1 MSPGKVAALVAAA
14 ALVAYVVWRWGRITR
29 GRKLGCLLLAAA
41 LAVWGSG
48 VLPDLPDA
56 KTVIVDVAQAFGPY
70 TYVLVG
76 VLAFLETGAFVGL
89 IAPGETVVMA
99 GGVIAGQ
106 GEIELLPLIAV
117 VWSCAVLG
125 DTTSFFIGRRLGREF
140 LLRHGPKVKIT
151 HERLAQVE
159 GYFQRHGGK
168 TILIGRFIGLVRAL
182 APFIAG
188 SSRLDYRRFIPYS
201 VVGCG
206 LWATLFCLV
215 GYLFWQSFDKVAGVA
230 GQATF
235 AFGVI
240 AGVVF
245 GGVYLYRRL
254 RDDEERRRLQEWVER
269 QSRKPVLKPLFA
281 VARPVWRGLLRPAW
295 HAIAPEVRF
304 LWHRVTPGDLGLEFT
319 TLVAIAGSGAFTF
332 ALFANAV
339 ENRLGP
345 LPLDRTLGDVVQT
358 WRPDMAIDLVR
369 TLTDLGSFPVVATLV
384 LVTSFLFALRGRA
397 IEPAVLVSGLV
408 LVYIAVN
415 LAKAGIDR
423 PRPTDAL
430 VDASGSSF
438 PSGHAAYSV
447 AWPAVAVA
455 LTRVIPGLASRAGV
469 IVAGLLVCAFVAGS
483 RVYLGVHYASDVL
496 AGLGLGFALY
506 GICAITGLIVAFIR
520 HNGHRSEA
528 AAASSRPAAER
539 R

>member
-1 MSPGKVAALVAAA
+1 MSPGKIAALVAA
-14 ALVAYVVWRWGRITR
+14 VAFVAFVAWRWPRLSR
-29 GRKLGCLLLAAA
+29 GRKIGGLLLAAA
-41 LAVWGSG
+41 LGVFASG
-48 VLPDLPDA
+48 VLPNLPDA

-106 GEIELLPLIAV
+106 GEIKLLPLIAV

-125 DTTSFFIGRRLGREF
+125 DTTSFFIGRRLGRDF

-151 HERLAQVE
+151 RERLEQVE

-188 SSRLDYRRFIPYS
+188 SSRLEYRRFVPYS

-206 LWATLFCLV
+206 LWATLFCLL

-240 AGVVF
+240 AAVVF
-245 GGVYLYRRL
+245 GAVYLYRRL
-254 RDDEERRRLQEWVER
+254 RDEEERRRLQAWIER
-269 QSRKPVLKPLFA
+269 QSRKPALKPLFA

-295 HAIAPEVRF
+295 QALAPEVRF
-304 LWHRVTPGDLGLEFT
+304 LWNRITPGDLGLKFT

-339 ENRLGP
+339 VDHLGP
-345 LPLDRTLGDVVQT
+345 LPLDRTLGDLIQT
-358 WRPDMAIDLVR
+358 WRPGMAIDVVR
-369 TLTDLGSFPVVATLV
+369 VLTDLGSFPVVATLV
-384 LVTSFLFALRGRA
+384 VVTSFLFALRGRA
-397 IEPAVLVSGLV
+397 IEPTVLLSGLV

-430 VDASGSSF
+430 VDASGASI

-469 IVAGLLVCAFVAGS
+469 IVAGLVICAFVAGS

-506 GICAITGLIVAFIR
+506 GICAIAGLIVAFIR
-520 HNGHRSEA
+520 HNGGRSEA
-528 AAASSRPAAER
+528 ASAPSEPAAER

>member
-1 MSPGKVAALVAAA
+1 MSPGKVAALVVAVG
-14 ALVAYVVWRWGRITR
+14 LVAYVAWRWKRISR
-29 GRKLGCLLLAAA
+29 GRKIGGLLLAAA
-41 LAVWGSG
+41 LGVFASG

-106 GEIELLPLIAV
+106 GEIKLLPLIAV

-125 DTTSFFIGRRLGREF
+125 DTTSFFIGRRLGRDF
-140 LLRHGPKVKIT
+140 MLRHGPKVKIT
-151 HERLAQVE
+151 RDRLEQVE
-159 GYFQRHGGK
+159 SYFQRHGGK

-188 SSRLDYRRFIPYS
+188 SSRLEYRRFIPYS

-206 LWATLFCLV
+206 LWATLFCLL

-230 GQATF
+230 GQATL
-235 AFGVI
+235 AFGVF
-240 AGVVF
+240 AAVVF

-254 RDDEERRRLQEWVER
+254 RGDEERRRLQAWIER
-269 QSRKPVLKPLFA
+269 QSRKPALKPLFA
-281 VARPVWRGLLRPAW
+281 VARPVWRGLLRPVW
-295 HAIAPEVRF
+295 HAVAPEVRF
-304 LWHRVTPGDLGLEFT
+304 LWNRVTPGDLGLEFT
-319 TLVAIAGSGAFTF
+319 TLMAIAGTGAFTF
-332 ALFANAV
+332 VLYANAV
-339 ENRLGP
+339 ADRLGP
-345 LPLDRTLGDVVQT
+345 LPMDRTLADLVQT
-358 WRPDMAIDLVR
+358 WRPDMAIDVVR
-369 TLTDLGSFPVVATLV
+369 VLTDLGSFPVVATLV
-384 LVTSFLFALRGRA
+384 VVTSFLFALRGRA

-408 LVYIAVN
+408 LVYIGVN

-430 VDASGSSF
+430 VDSAGSSF

-455 LTRVIPGLASRAGV
+455 LTRVTPGLASRAGV
-469 IVAGLLVCAFVAGS
+469 IVAGLVVCALVAGS

-496 AGLGLGFALY
+496 AGLGFGFALY
-506 GICAITGLIVAFIR
+506 GICAIAGLIVAFIR

-528 AAASSRPAAER
+528 ASEPSRPTAER

>member
-1 MSPGKVAALVAAA
+1 MSPGKVAALVVAV
-14 ALVAYVVWRWGRITR
+14 ALVAYVAWRWKRISR
-29 GRKLGCLLLAAA
+29 GRKIGALVLAAA
-41 LAVWGSG
+41 LGVWASG

-56 KTVIVDVAQAFGPY
+56 KTVIVDVAEAFGPY

-106 GEIELLPLIAV
+106 GEIRLLPLIAV

-125 DTTSFFIGRRLGREF
+125 DTTSFFIGRRLGRDF
-140 LLRHGPKVKIT
+140 MLRHGPKVKIT
-151 HERLAQVE
+151 RERLEQVE
-159 GYFQRHGGK
+159 SYFQRHGGK

-188 SSRLDYRRFIPYS
+188 SSRLEYRRFIPYS

-206 LWATLFCLV
+206 LWATLFCSL

-240 AGVVF
+240 AAVVF

-254 RDDEERRRLQEWVER
+254 RDEEERRRLQAWIER
-269 QSRKPVLKPLFA
+269 QSRRPVLRPLFA

-295 HAIAPEVRF
+295 HALAPEVKF
-304 LWHRVTPGDLGLEFT
+304 LWHRITPGDLGLEFT
-319 TLVAIAGSGAFTF
+319 TLLAIAGSGGFMF
-332 ALFANAV
+332 VLYANAV
-339 ENRLGP
+339 VDHPGP
-345 LPLDRTLGDVVQT
+345 LPMDRTLADLIQT
-358 WRPDMAIDLVR
+358 WRPDMAIDVVR
-369 TLTDLGSFPVVATLV
+369 VLTDLGSFPVVAALV

-397 IEPAVLVSGLV
+397 IEPAVLLSGLV

-415 LAKAGIDR
+415 LAKAGVDR

-430 VDASGSSF
+430 VDSSGASF

-469 IVAGLLVCAFVAGS
+469 IVAGLVICALVAGS
-483 RVYLGVHYASDVL
+483 RVYLGVHYASDAL

-506 GICAITGLIVAFIR
+506 GICAIAGLVVAFIR
-520 HNGHRSEA
+520 HNGSRSEA
-528 AAASSRPAAER
+528 ASAPAAPARER